1 MLTQSWRNLC
11 DTVYKMWT
19 LITIFIASL
28 LAMLGMLLHRAW
40 QIKAG
45 RVFVDE
51 AAPQKMIIP
60 EITFASM
67 KKNVLYF
74 AKRAT
79 HTVAMTFIN
88 LWVRGTHKVSKQVEK
103 ISNKIVKKSEE
114 TGEKT
119 NISSFLVTV
128 SEYKKK
134 ARRLRERIKREEHP
148 DQQM

>member
-1 MLTQSWRNLC
+1 
-11 DTVYKMWT
+11 MWT

-74 AKRAT
+74 AERAT
-79 HTVAMTFIN
+79 HTVARTFIN
-88 LWVRGTHKVSKQVEK
+88 LGVIGTHKVSKQVEK